1 MPRQPAGDR
10 LVLVAAPEAV
20 GCTRTFIAARLRSW
34 GVMEA
39 LDETLLVASELVTNA
54 VRAAGSVAVQL
65 RVAGPSLYVE
75 VWDNMPGVP
84 EVKCLEADAEGG
96 RGLHLVEALAT
107 RWGICHPQSGGKVVW
122 AELPLPAHTA
132 LLSPE
137 AASEELADA
146 VLLERLLDSLRGR

>member
-1 MPRQPAGDR
+1 
-10 LVLVAAPEAV
+10 
-20 GCTRTFIAARLRSW
+20 
-34 GVMEA
+34 MEA
-39 LDETLLVASELVTNA
+39 LDEALLVASELVTNA
-54 VRAAGSVAVQL
+54 VRATGLVAVQL

-107 RWGICHPQSGGKVVW
+107 RWGVCHPQSGGKVVW
-122 AELPLPAHTA
+122 AELSLPAPA
-132 LLSPE
+132 LLLSPE

-146 VLLERLLDSLRGR
+146 VLLERVLDALSGR